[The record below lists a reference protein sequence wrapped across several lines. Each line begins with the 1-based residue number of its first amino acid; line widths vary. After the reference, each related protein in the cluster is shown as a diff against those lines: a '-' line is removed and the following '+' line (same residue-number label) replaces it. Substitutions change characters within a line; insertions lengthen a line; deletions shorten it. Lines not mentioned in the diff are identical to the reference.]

1 MVYNIVTLPVTIFY
15 IANGLIHLYYSLK
28 LRKKFPNEHNFQKS
42 IAVVFLWF
50 FAGLIYP
57 FFFLSDSVN
66 IGLFLWLSMFFICI
80 FTPFMIFLVLFYQ
93 YRKVRLQP
101 EVRKRRCLA
110 NFFKEFKSKSGGI
123 VDLKTHT
130 FKTDLHRKML
140 HLFPSCLIIVL
151 WFFAIYIWGG
161 LWNADE
167 FWGITSVDFAVFLII
182 TAGYS
187 GIWVFAMLDYIR
199 LSCIYERG
207 NVFWIL
213 PDNVLNLLGK
223 AIKRKEFYEF
233 IGPTVLVLSFIP
245 IFIFARISFGLFA
258 AAMLIATI
266 GDGFAS
272 LFGIKYGKHYFP
284 KGGHKT
290 VEGFIAGFIGS
301 FGIAL
306 VALLAFET
314 QIPLIKLILIAI
326 GGACVFLIIDLLDL
340 KIDDNILNPIIS
352 GYIMVFLYYIL

>member
-28 LRKKFPNEHNFQKS
+28 LRKKFPTEHNFQKS
-42 IAVVFLWF
+42 IAVVILWV
-50 FAGLIYP
+50 FAGLVYP
-57 FFFLSDSVN
+57 FFFLSDSPN
-66 IGLFLWLSMFFICI
+66 IGLFQWLSMFFICI
-80 FTPFMIFLVLFYQ
+80 FTPFMIFLVLYYQ
-93 YRKVRLQP
+93 YRKVKHKP
-101 EVRKRRCLA
+101 EVRQRRCLA
-110 NFFKEFKSKSGGI
+110 NFFKEFKQKSGGI
-123 VDLKTHT
+123 TDIKTHT

-140 HLFPSCLIIVL
+140 HLFPSCLIILL

-161 LWNADE
+161 LWNAND
-167 FWGITSVDFAVFLII
+167 FWGVTPEDFGVFLII
-182 TAGYS
+182 SAGYS

-245 IFIFARISFGLFA
+245 MFLVVRISFGLFA

-266 GDGFAS
+266 GDAFAS
-272 LFGIKYGKHYFP
+272 LFGIKYGLHPFP
-284 KGGHKT
+284 KNGHKT
-290 VEGFIAGFIGS
+290 IEGYVAGFLGS

-314 QIPLIKLILIAI
+314 QLPLIKMILIAL
-326 GGACVFLIIDLLDL
+326 GGACVFLGIDLLDL
-340 KIDDNILNPIIS
+340 RIDDNILNPIFC
-352 GYIMVFLYYIL
+352 GYFMVLLYFIL